1 MPKELRISGRLV
13 LPDAL
18 FEQAEI
24 MARVR
29 PALDALRDAL
39 AEVHADAT
47 VEASLVTPRAA
58 ADDAPRPRRERKAS

>member
-24 MARVR
+24 MAAVR

-39 AEVHADAT
+39 AGVHADAT
-47 VEASLVTPRAA
+47 VEASLVTPRVVS
-58 ADDAPRPRRERKAS
+58 DDAPKPRRERKAP